1 MRKDILKI
9 LIVLFLCFIGV
20 DSLNAQSLID
30 LEKRYEQLSN
40 QSEKE
45 SNIRDS
51 LKNIFSTKIEQ
62 IDAEK
67 NKKNP
72 DNDKIVDL
80 MAGSVSVSNKIEE
93 QNKKINRFEKD
104 LENVKQQLH
113 ELYSSQIDSLE
124 SLKKTGKEDEDKL
137 NEEILLITGKNLLV
151 APRIPSLSFNPEKIL
166 KIDLNKTKDPK
177 EKALYREYLNNAL
190 NEVNTLLESVSQQS
204 TEVDQ
209 VVTLQTK
216 MKKFLEEAELES
228 NVILQN
234 QRNNAS
240 EKNVVPN
247 FNEGTGVSQSR
258 DLASNVQT
266 YQFILRQLDIEQ
278 LSKTNLKWEISSDEI
293 YRNLDVKEYQKL
305 LKEVKKRLQEF
316 KLVLANKIGSAK

>member
-1 MRKDILKI
+1 MKKNIVKI
-9 LIVLFLCFIGV
+9 LIVLFLCFIEV
-20 DSLNAQSLID
+20 NSLNAQSLID
-30 LEKRYEQLSN
+30 LEKRYEQLNS
-40 QSEKE
+40 QYEKE

-51 LKNIFSTKIEQ
+51 LKNIFSIKTEQ

-67 NKKNP
+67 KMKNP

-80 MAGSVSVSNKIEE
+80 MAGSVSISKKIDD

-113 ELYSSQIDSLE
+113 KLYTSQVDSLE
-124 SLKKTGKEDEDKL
+124 YLKKTGKEDENKL
-137 NEEILLITGKNLLV
+137 DEEIFLVTEKNLLV

-166 KIDLNKTKDPK
+166 KIDLNKTKDVK
-177 EKALYREYLNNAL
+177 EKALYKEYLNNAL
-190 NEVNTLLESVSQQS
+190 NEVNKLLEKVSLQS
-204 TEVDQ
+204 SEVDQ

-216 MKKFLEEAELES
+216 TKKFLEEAELES
-228 NVILQN
+228 NVIIQN

-240 EKNVVPN
+240 DKNLVPN
-247 FNEGTGVSQSR
+247 FNEGTGVTQSR
-258 DLASNVQT
+258 DIASNVQT
-266 YQFILRQLDIEQ
+266 YQLILRQLDIEQ
-278 LSKTNLKWEISSDEI
+278 LSKTNLKWEISSDNV
-293 YRNLDVKEYQKL
+293 YMNLDVKEYQKL